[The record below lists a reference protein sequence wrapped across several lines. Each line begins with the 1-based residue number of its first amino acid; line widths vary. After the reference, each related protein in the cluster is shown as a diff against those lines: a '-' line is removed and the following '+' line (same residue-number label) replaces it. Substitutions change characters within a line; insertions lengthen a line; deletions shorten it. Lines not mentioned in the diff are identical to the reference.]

1 MLLHRA
7 RLVKKKA
14 LTLQD
19 MFYIAMI
26 LWIAISILTIIFNLY
41 VAGIRLARGDTNV
54 TIPIS
59 VGLTIP
65 LS

>member
-1 MLLHRA
+1 MR
-7 RLVKKKA
+7 KG

-26 LWIAISILTIIFNLY
+26 VWVGLSILALLYDLIVVGLNLLHGNY
-41 VAGIRLARGDTNV
+41 NV
-54 TIPIS
+54 TIPLK

-65 LS
+65 LT